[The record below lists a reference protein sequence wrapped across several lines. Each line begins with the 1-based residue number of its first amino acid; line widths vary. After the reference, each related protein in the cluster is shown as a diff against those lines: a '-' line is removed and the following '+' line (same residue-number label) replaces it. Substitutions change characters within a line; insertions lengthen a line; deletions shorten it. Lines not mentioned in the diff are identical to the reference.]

1 MKFGFRQFFGALIS
15 MIVEPRVRGFLCV
28 TSHPTGC
35 ARNVQEQKAYI
46 KSKPEIDAP
55 KRVLIIGASTGYGLA
70 ARIFSAFGASAATIG
85 VFFEKAGTENKTA
98 SAGWYN
104 SADFHL
110 RLSSKTETPH
120 FVSEAAFQSYLLETA
135 PNYRSSVNLCIDTL

>member
-1 MKFGFRQFFGALIS
+1 

-28 TSHPTGC
+28 TSHPAGC

-85 VFFEKAGTENKTA
+85 VFFEKAGTE
-98 SAGWYN
+98 
-104 SADFHL
+104 
-110 RLSSKTETPH
+110 
-120 FVSEAAFQSYLLETA
+120 
-135 PNYRSSVNLCIDTL
+135 